1 MRMKRQGLLALF
13 ASMAWAQPL
22 PHPGQRVTCQSV
34 ESADVTVSRA
44 AKPPRTLV
52 GVLRSVFN
60 AHFNVGIHIGSQ
72 LENTQALVS
81 VTYGRRVPRNKR
93 ELYYEEG
100 FFLRYSKATAR
111 RSPKTYLTTVHYDDQ
126 WPRQR
131 WLPRRR
137 RGQRLRTLG
146 QHRVRWNPGRL
157 GEPLHRQHRHSRAG
171 QFLQPRS
178 RGHWGA
184 GGFGGFRGGGFRR

>member
-1 MRMKRQGLLALF
+1 MKIKRQGLLALF

-34 ESADVTVSRA
+34 ESADVTVIRA
-44 AKPPRTLV
+44 AKPARTLV

-100 FFLRYSKATAR
+100 FFLRYSEGPAR
-111 RSPKTYLTTVHYDDQ
+111 QSPKTYLTTGHYDDQ
-126 WPRQR
+126 WSGAGVVTGAPPRPTSADVGATR
-131 WLPRRR
+131 CTPEP
-137 RGQRLRTLG
+137 GPPGRTLTPTASA
-146 QHRVRWNPGRL
+146 Q
-157 GEPLHRQHRHSRAG
+157 
-171 QFLQPRS
+171 S
-178 RGHWGA
+178 RGA
-184 GGFGGFRGGGFRR
+184 VPTTP

>member
-1 MRMKRQGLLALF
+1 MKIKRQGLLALF

-34 ESADVTVSRA
+34 ESADVTVIRA

-111 RSPKTYLTTVHYDDQ
+111 RSPKTYLTTVHYNDQ
-126 WPRQR
+126 RPGAPPRPTSAGVGATR
-131 WLPRRR
+131 CTPEP
-137 RGQRLRTLG
+137 GPPGRTLTPTTSA
-146 QHRVRWNPGRL
+146 Q
-157 GEPLHRQHRHSRAG
+157 
-171 QFLQPRS
+171 S
-178 RGHWGA
+178 RGA
-184 GGFGGFRGGGFRR
+184 VPTTP